1 MTDVR
6 RTLHPKIAQTAG
18 ARPFLDKFY
27 VVSPAVPNGA
37 GDHRAPRTPPWRGAV
52 RLRAPYV
59 KPPTHNGLYGR
70 VLLYDI
76 PTPPPPDTSNPPYP

>member
-59 KPPTHNGLYGR
+59 KPPHA
-70 VLLYDI
+70 
-76 PTPPPPDTSNPPYP
+76 